1 MGPRPLGLV
10 LFLALGLSGA
20 AAPLVRNAQ
29 ALPKYGNEYPL
40 EVYAGNF
47 GGDAA
52 NDVLTVVG
60 GHSIQV
66 LINGAAGISGEPV
79 ISPIVET
86 SIQSAAVGDLDGDG
100 DLDVAVSIWEAR
112 QLVVYRNDGSAT
124 FTRSTVIA
132 GQRAGDIGI
141 GDFTGDGH
149 RDLALLRMVA
159 GSYSD
164 GEALIFPGNGAG
176 AFGAPVTTLVPG
188 EPGMM
193 RVVDANGDGKRDLLV
208 AGSRGVVAALGN
220 GNGTFALLPV
230 NDPVD
235 PKSDLATGDLNGDG
249 HVDFAVISDAPQKDD
264 FLRVFLNN
272 GNGTFRAAGDYF
284 GMVYFAVTVADVD
297 ADGRADLVGG
307 SYAGNVAVLRGNG
320 DGTFPQTPELW
331 QSGHVWDLVAGD
343 FNRDTWMDV
352 VMLGGYASNDLQ
364 MIAGTGPGAFD
375 AYRAWLP
382 NGAVPY
388 WDTYNQHTFQTT
400 AADMNGDGAPD
411 VVNVVT
417 NDVWSS
423 SRISVMLNAND
434 GEATM
439 LPPLTTETVFEAS
452 ARPALAIGD
461 INGDGKKDIVAVQQY
476 QSNPAIQVLLGRGNG
491 VVDAL
496 PPLAI
501 ERGGAPSLADL
512 TGDGIL
518 DLVVTRYGESTV
530 YRGTASSSFT
540 DPLVLPYSVNA
551 IGDLNGD
558 GRADFVGHHFRD
570 TNVAINNG
578 NGTAFDRTILP
589 DGDYPGVGALEDI
602 DGDGHLDLLLL
613 EYSGTSVRFGNG
625 DGTFESP
632 RFFRIVPEITEDG
645 ASSSTEFHLIRTG
658 DFDGD
663 GELDLVRG
671 RRFYLG
677 HGDGTLDGFAEVVAH
692 WAGTFDVADFDGNG
706 TDDLAVVSGDESV
719 AIIRTGLGPDPT
731 TAATI
736 ELAADPDD
744 PQYAQSV
751 RYLATLS
758 AGLRPAGGVVF
769 ARDGVP
775 FELRSPDALGDAASA
790 AHPLGPV
797 PVTATYTGDD
807 RYGPATATVQH
818 DVGRAVTTAYVLN
831 YPASS
836 TCGREIAVYASFA
849 APRASDLP
857 GPSSGIIFREGST
870 PLQSRLYPGYSAG
883 WFLIAGLATGSHTIT
898 AEFAGDANYQP
909 STATFTVVITPS
921 LDATI
926 SAGSG
931 VYANGAGYASA
942 KFYSGASYAWTI
954 TNGTIDS
961 GQGTPNI
968 RYTAGSTG
976 EVTLGLTITKTYCN
990 DARTSTVAIVPRAPG
1005 ATMFHLLTPC
1015 RVVDSRGGAP
1025 LADGTTREL
1034 VLGGLCGIPQ
1044 DAKSL
1049 ALNVT
1054 VLAPP
1059 SPGWL
1064 SLFASDIAWP
1074 GTSTINFRTG
1084 KTRANNS
1091 IVAVAPGARMNVRHS
1106 GPPVHF
1112 VIDVSGYFR

>member
-10 LFLALGLSGA
+10 LFLALSLSAA
-20 AAPLVRNAQ
+20 AAPLVRNAR

-52 NDVLTVVG
+52 NDVLTVAG

-66 LINGAAGISGEPV
+66 LVNGASGIVGEPV
-79 ISPIVET
+79 ISPITET
-86 SIQSAAVGDLDGDG
+86 SIQGAAVGDLDGDG
-100 DLDVAVSIWEAR
+100 DLDVAVSVWETQ

-149 RDLALLRMVA
+149 GDLALLRLVA

-176 AFGAPVTTLVPG
+176 AFGAAVTTLIPG

-193 RVVDANGDGKRDLLV
+193 RVVDANGDGKSDLLV
-208 AGSRGVVAALGN
+208 AGSRGILTALGN

-235 PKSDLATGDLNGDG
+235 PEADLATGDFNGDG
-249 HVDFAVISDAPQKDD
+249 HIDFVVISDAHQKND

-272 GNGTFRAAGDYF
+272 GNGTFAAAGDYF
-284 GMVYFAVTVADVD
+284 GMEYLTVAVADVN

-307 SYAGNVAVLRGNG
+307 SYGGNVSLLRGNG

-343 FNRDTWMDV
+343 FNRDTWTDL
-352 VMLGGYASNDLQ
+352 VMLGGYSSNDLQ
-364 MIAGTGPGAFD
+364 MIAGTGPGTFD

-382 NGAVPY
+382 NGAIPY

-439 LPPLTTETVFEAS
+439 LPPLTTETVFGAS
-452 ARPALAIGD
+452 ARPAIAIGD
-461 INGDGKKDIVAVQQY
+461 INGDGKMDIVAVQQY

-491 VVDAL
+491 LVDAL

-501 ERGGAPSLADL
+501 ASGGAPSLADV

-518 DLVVTRYGESTV
+518 DLVVTRYGQSTV

-558 GRADFVGHHFRD
+558 GRADLVGHHFRD

-578 NGTAFDRTILP
+578 NGTAFARTILP
-589 DGDYPGVGALEDI
+589 DGDYSGIGALEDI
-602 DGDGHLDLLLL
+602 DGDGHRDLLLL

-625 DGTFESP
+625 DGTFEDP
-632 RFFRIVPEITEDG
+632 RFFRIAPGITDDG
-645 ASSSTEFHLIRTG
+645 ASSSTEFYLIRTG

-663 GELDLVRG
+663 GELDIVRG

-677 HGDGTLDGFAEVVAH
+677 HGDGTFDGFAEVVAH

-719 AIIRTGLGPDPT
+719 AIIRTGLGAGPT

-736 ELAADPDD
+736 DLAADPDD

-751 RYLATLS
+751 RYVATLS
-758 AGLRPAGGVVF
+758 AGLRPTGGVVF
-769 ARDGVP
+769 ARGGAP
-775 FELRSPDALGDAASA
+775 FELRDVDALSDGASA

-797 PVTATYTGDD
+797 SVTATYTGDD
-807 RYGPATATVQH
+807 NHAPATATVQH
-818 DVGRAVTTAYVLN
+818 HVGKAATTLN
-831 YPASS
+831 VYHASS
-836 TCGREIAVYASFA
+836 SFCGSELVVNTYLA
-849 APRASDLP
+849 APQAADLP
-857 GPSSGIIFREGST
+857 GPSGGITFREGAT
-870 PLQSRLYPGYSAG
+870 PLQFRPRPGYPAG
-883 WFLIAGLATGSHTIT
+883 WFLIAGLALGTHTIT
-898 AEFAGDANYQP
+898 GEFAGDANYEP
-909 STATFTVVITPS
+909 SSMTSSVVITTS

-926 SAGSG
+926 SVGSG
-931 VYANGAGYASA
+931 VFANGVGYASA
-942 KFYSGASYAWTI
+942 RAFSGVSYAWTI
-954 TNGTIDS
+954 TNGTIDG

-968 RYTAGSTG
+968 RYTAGPSG
-976 EVTLGLTITKTYCN
+976 EVNLGLTLTRTYCGVSGT
-990 DARTSTVAIVPRAPG
+990 RTVPIVPRASG

-1025 LADGTTREL
+1025 LTDGSTREL
-1034 VLGGLCGIPQ
+1034 VLGGLCGIPE

-1054 VLAPP
+1054 VLSPP

-1084 KTRANNS
+1084 KTRANNT

-1112 VIDVSGYFR
+1112 VIDVFGYFR